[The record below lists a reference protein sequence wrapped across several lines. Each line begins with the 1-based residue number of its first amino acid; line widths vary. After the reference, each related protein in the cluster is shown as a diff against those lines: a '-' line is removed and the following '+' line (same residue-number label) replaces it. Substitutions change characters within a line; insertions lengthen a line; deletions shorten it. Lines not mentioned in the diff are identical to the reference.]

1 MAPKKKQEKM
11 ALGDFLTNQSLGS
24 WADEMESAPLPS
36 MPTSSYGARDR
47 DRGDRGDRGPPPES
61 RALATSSWE
70 RTSSGVGGGFGG
82 DRGAGGGMGARGSD
96 FGPRYDR
103 EAIPFPTKPPY
114 TAHLGNLDY
123 NVTSVD
129 LEGFLADC
137 NVTVVRLMEDKIDRK
152 PKGFGYAE
160 FGSPEGLQKALDR
173 SESSFMGRNIKIS
186 VADPPRNDRAD
197 SNRDFS
203 DWSRKGPLPDL
214 PSQGRQPSRGFERRG
229 PPGGG
234 GFDNMSDAGSERG
247 GPGGRRPGFFEGDG
261 KPRDFSNWERKGPLS
276 PVPGQ
281 GPPVR
286 DGGRLREAGGPREER
301 GGASWGEGRSDA
313 GSRPPRREYE
323 RPQGAPERPERA
335 PTAAEQDSQW
345 RTNMRPDAAATPDV
359 STPTSPAQEAP
370 KERPRLNLAK
380 RTVST
385 AEGAESAGN
394 TPSDAK
400 ASPFGAARPI
410 DTSAREKEVEEKR
423 VLALRQKEEAD
434 VKAREEKAAK
444 DAEGRAARA
453 DRADRGQAGENVTSP
468 TGDVRN
474 EQRGDRRP
482 PRQQQNGGN
491 SWRGK
496 PKDAPE
502 NKQQAKENGEAP
514 VKERPTFNVLSQDG
528 EDGDLDTPNA
538 DANGTIIDD
547 KETKPQEPVV
557 VAGESADST
566 AEALEDDGW
575 STVPAKA
582 KSNRR
587 GGGRAIAS

>member
-36 MPTSSYGARDR
+36 MPTSSGYGARDR
-47 DRGDRGDRGPPPES
+47 GGDRAPPGEG
-61 RALATSSWE
+61 RAFTTSSWE
-70 RTSSGVGGGFGG
+70 RSASGMGGGFGG
-82 DRGAGGGMGARGSD
+82 DRSAGGMGPRGSMD
-96 FGPRYDR
+96 DRPRYDR
-103 EAIPFPTKPPY
+103 DPIPFPTKPPY

-129 LEGFLADC
+129 LEQFLADC

-173 SESSFMGRNIKIS
+173 SESNFMGRNIKIS
-186 VADPPRNDRAD
+186 VADPPRNDRGD

-229 PPGGG
+229 PPGG
-234 GFDNMSDAGSERG
+234 FDNMSDAGSERG
-247 GPGGRRPGFFEGDG
+247 PGRRPGFFEGDG
-261 KPRDFSNWERKGPLS
+261 KTRDFSNWERKGPLS

-281 GPPVR
+281 AAPLR
-286 DGGRLREAGGPREER
+286 DGGRVGEAGGPRGDR
-301 GGASWGEGRSDA
+301 GGASWGEGQSDA
-313 GSRPPRREYE
+313 GSRPPRREYD
-323 RPQGAPERPERA
+323 RPQAPERA
-335 PTAAEQDSQW
+335 PTAAEQDNQW
-345 RTNMRPDAAATPDV
+345 RSKMKPDAPATPDV

-385 AEGAESAGN
+385 TEGGEAGGS
-394 TPSDAK
+394 TPFDDK

-410 DTSAREKEVEEKR
+410 DTAAREKEVEEKR
-423 VLALRQKEEAD
+423 QLAIRQKEEVDA
-434 VKAREEKAAK
+434 KARDEKASK
-444 DAEGRAARA
+444 DAEQRAARA
-453 DRADRGQAGENVTSP
+453 ERADRGQAAEKTAP
-468 TGDVRN
+468 AGDVRSD
-474 EQRGDRRP
+474 QRRP
-482 PRQQQNGGN
+482 SRQQQNGGN
-491 SWRGK
+491 SWRSKPREGQDGK
-496 PKDAPE
+496 Q
-502 NKQQAKENGEAP
+502 NAKENGDAAQ
-514 VKERPTFNVLSQDG
+514 KERTSFSILSHEG
-528 EDGDLDTPNA
+528 EEGDRDAPDA
-538 DANGTIIDD
+538 DANGTIVAD
-547 KETKPQEPVV
+547 KAVKPQEPVV
-557 VAGESADST
+557 AGETTETT

-582 KSNRR
+582 KNNRR

>member
-1 MAPKKKQEKM
+1 M

-36 MPTSSYGARDR
+36 MPTSSGYGARDR
-47 DRGDRGDRGPPPES
+47 GDRAPPGEG
-61 RALATSSWE
+61 RAFATSSWE
-70 RTSSGVGGGFGG
+70 RSASGMGGGFGG
-82 DRGAGGGMGARGSD
+82 DRGAGDDR
-96 FGPRYDR
+96 PRYDR
-103 EAIPFPTKPPY
+103 DPIPFPTKPPY

-129 LEGFLADC
+129 LEQFLADC

-173 SESSFMGRNIKIS
+173 SETNFMGRNIKIS
-186 VADPPRNDRAD
+186 VADPPRNDRGD

-229 PPGGG
+229 PPGG
-234 GFDNMSDAGSERG
+234 FDNMSDAGSERG
-247 GPGGRRPGFFEGDG
+247 PGRRPGFFEGDG
-261 KPRDFSNWERKGPLS
+261 KTRDFSNWERKGPLS

-281 GPPVR
+281 AAPLR
-286 DGGRLREAGGPREER
+286 DGGRVREAGGPRGDR
-301 GGASWGEGRSDA
+301 GGASWGEGQSDA
-313 GSRPPRREYE
+313 GSRPPRREYD
-323 RPQGAPERPERA
+323 RPQAPERA
-335 PTAAEQDSQW
+335 PTAAEQDNQW
-345 RTNMRPDAAATPDV
+345 RSKMKPDAPATPDV

-385 AEGAESAGN
+385 AEGGEAGGS

-410 DTSAREKEVEEKR
+410 DTAAREKEVEEKR
-423 VLALRQKEEAD
+423 QLAIRQKEESDA
-434 VKAREEKAAK
+434 KAREEKASK
-444 DAEGRAARA
+444 DAEQRAARA
-453 DRADRGQAGENVTSP
+453 ERADRGQ
-468 TGDVRN
+468 D
-474 EQRGDRRP
+474 
-482 PRQQQNGGN
+482 
-491 SWRGK
+491 GK
-496 PKDAPE
+496 
-502 NKQQAKENGEAP
+502 QSAKENGDAAQKDRSSFSILSHEGEEGDMDAP
-514 VKERPTFNVLSQDG
+514 D
-528 EDGDLDTPNA
+528 A
-538 DANGTIIDD
+538 DANGTIVAD
-547 KETKPQEPVV
+547 KDVKPQEPVV
-557 VAGESADST
+557 VAGETTETT

-582 KSNRR
+582 KNNRR